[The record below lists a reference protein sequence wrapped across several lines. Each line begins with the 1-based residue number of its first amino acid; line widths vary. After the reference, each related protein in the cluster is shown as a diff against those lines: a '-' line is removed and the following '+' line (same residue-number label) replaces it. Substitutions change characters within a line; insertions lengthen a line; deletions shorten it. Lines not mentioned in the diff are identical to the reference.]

1 MTTTTTPAPATASVV
16 PPPPAPPGRSVTI
29 RGRDYPVVLPRL
41 GDVRLRLTAVIIGLQ
56 VLGQTVLRFKVSIAQ
71 ILVTMLICGAIEFIL
86 TLRRDHMIVWPASAF
101 QTGASVAFILRA
113 SGTRHGDLWSLRGIQ
128 FFVVAAVVSMASKYL
143 VRPNGKR
150 HLFNPSNA
158 GMVAVLLVVGPA
170 YVFSEHLW
178 WGPAG
183 WRVGLAAALI
193 LFGGWWILRPVKMVP
208 MGATFLA
215 SFGALI
221 GVFAVLGRTFYATWR
236 PEAVSGTSYWLNIAL
251 SPEVWAYVFFMMSD
265 PQTAPKSR
273 EGRILYGLLTAVV
286 TATLVYP
293 QHTEFAIK
301 VAILASLT
309 VTCAMVPF
317 IERWIHR
324 RQRRLL
330 DMAGEPADRQILSRR
345 LVRGAMRPAIAAA
358 AIIAVAAPIDTAALA
373 KDKSIVLIERD
384 LPGPGV
390 APGGAMHN
398 PHRQ

>member
-1 MTTTTTPAPATASVV
+1 MTITTTPTTAEPPVVVPAPGPPHRSVV
-16 PPPPAPPGRSVTI
+16 I
-29 RGRDYPVVLPRL
+29 RGREYPVVLPKL

-56 VLGQTVLRFKVSIAQ
+56 FLGQTVLRFKISIAQ
-71 ILVTMLICGAIEFIL
+71 ILVTMLICGVIEFYL
-86 TLRRDHMIVWPASAF
+86 TMRREHMIVWPASAF
-101 QTGASVAFILRA
+101 QTGASVGFILRA
-113 SGTRHGDLWSLRGIQ
+113 SGTRHGDLWSLRGIH
-128 FFVVAAVVSMASKYL
+128 FFVIAAVVSMASKYL

-183 WRVGLAAALI
+183 WRVGLAVALI
-193 LFGGWWILRPVKMVP
+193 LFGGWWILRPVRMVP
-208 MGATFLA
+208 MGVAFLVT
-215 SFGALI
+215 FGALI
-221 GVFAVLGRTFYATWR
+221 GVLSVLGRSFYATWR
-236 PEAVSGTSYWLNIAL
+236 PEAVTGGSYFVNIAL

-273 EGRILYGLLTAVV
+273 QGRIVYGVLTAFL
-286 TATLVYP
+286 TAALVYP

-309 VTCAMVPF
+309 TACAMVPF
-317 IERWIHR
+317 IEGWTHR
-324 RQRRLL
+324 RQRRRL
-330 DMAGEPADRQILSRR
+330 DMAVDGTDTVSRG
-345 LVRGAMRPAIAAA
+345 LLAGARRPAILAA
-358 AIIAVAAPIDTAALA
+358 AIIAIAAPIDTAALSA
-373 KDKSIVLIERD
+373 DKSIVLIERD

-390 APGGAMHN
+390 APGGALHN

>member
-1 MTTTTTPAPATASVV
+1 MTTTTTPTPAAPPVIV
-16 PPPPAPPGRSVTI
+16 PPAARAGRSVTL

-56 VLGQTVLRFKVSIAQ
+56 LLGQTVLRFKVSIAQ
-71 ILVTMLICGAIEFIL
+71 ILVTMLICGAIEFAL
-86 TLRRDHMIVWPASAF
+86 TLRREHMIVWPASAF

-113 SGTRHGDLWSLRGIQ
+113 SGTRHGDLWSFRGIH
-128 FFVVAAVVSMASKYL
+128 FFVIAAVVSMASKYL

-150 HLFNPSNA
+150 HLFNPSNV
-158 GMVAVLLVVGPA
+158 GMVAVLLVIGPA

-183 WRVGLAAALI
+183 WRVGLAVALI
-193 LFGGWWILRPVKMVP
+193 LFGGWWILRPVRMVP

-215 SFGALI
+215 SFAALI

-236 PEAVSGTSYWLNIAL
+236 PEPVSGTSYWLNIAL

-265 PQTAPKSR
+265 PQTAPKTR
-273 EGRILYGLLTAVV
+273 EGRVLYGLLTAVL
-286 TATLVYP
+286 TAALVYP

-309 VTCAMVPF
+309 VACAMVPF
-317 IERWIHR
+317 IEGWIQR
-324 RQRRLL
+324 RQRRRL
-330 DMAGEPADRQILSRR
+330 DMAVRPDVRPLGRR
-345 LVRGAMRPAIAAA
+345 LVTGATRPAVLAA

-373 KDKSIVLIERD
+373 ADRTIVLIERD

-390 APGGAMHN
+390 APGGALHN